1 MPLFT
6 QGVRGQVDGGFADLP
21 STASCRKRFQPAGPN
36 RFDALNICSQPNPD
50 KRRLDRVVNGA
61 RRLSWEGVSSGVD
74 AGPVGGALLPWPH
87 SPWRWPSTPGCPSF
101 AESGGRRGIED
112 GRRRKRRWWRQQSA
126 DRSRWERYGGQ
137 RSRELL
143 GGGGGGGGGCIKL
156 INCKE
161 AEERANLNPRHHVH
175 HWWDDLD
182 AALKAIF
189 HGKTTSKPK

>member
-1 MPLFT
+1 
-6 QGVRGQVDGGFADLP
+6 
-21 STASCRKRFQPAGPN
+21 
-36 RFDALNICSQPNPD
+36 
-50 KRRLDRVVNGA
+50 
-61 RRLSWEGVSSGVD
+61 
-74 AGPVGGALLPWPH
+74 
-87 SPWRWPSTPGCPSF
+87 
-101 AESGGRRGIED
+101 
-112 GRRRKRRWWRQQSA
+112 
-126 DRSRWERYGGQ
+126 
-137 RSRELL
+137 L